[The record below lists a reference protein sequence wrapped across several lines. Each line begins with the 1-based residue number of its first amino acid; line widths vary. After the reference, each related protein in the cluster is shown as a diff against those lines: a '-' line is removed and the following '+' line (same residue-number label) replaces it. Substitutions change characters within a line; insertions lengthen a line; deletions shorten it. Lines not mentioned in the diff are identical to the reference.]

1 MATAAVYPC
10 TGGVS
15 TGVQSGWGTSRRWV
29 VLTAAMG
36 AGHDQVAAALA
47 DRIRGRGDQVLVVD
61 LLEVLPAGVGRG
73 IRRGYAVMLRG
84 APWLYESIFWMF
96 FCEHR
101 YGRPGVFPLDVLATW
116 RLRRI
121 LQSYRADVVVSTF
134 HLAAQVA
141 GRMRQRGQLAVPSV
155 VVITEPAAHVL
166 WLHPGTDLFVCP
178 YPWIA
183 AAAQERT
190 GRPACAPGPV
200 VAQHFRRPGD
210 PARGRRSM
218 ELSPGEDAVLVS
230 AGSWGVGEAAVTAR
244 LLTGLEGVRPV
255 VLCGRNEQLRRRIAC
270 LPVCRALGWRDDLPD
285 LFAASA
291 VLVDQSG
298 GSTCAEAFAAGL
310 PVVTHRPLPGHGRLG
325 VQALAQ
331 AGLVSAAPDDP
342 TLLEMV
348 DALRRPGGLRAAQ
361 LARAAA
367 VFVQDPAEVL
377 MRWVATEQAR
387 RSGSTGSSRSL
398 VAKEPVSFG
407 ARMVMWASS
416 ARKR

>member
-1 MATAAVYPC
+1 LPKHGWGIGWCVH
-10 TGGVS
+10 
-15 TGVQSGWGTSRRWV
+15 SGWAVSRRWV

-36 AGHDQVAAALA
+36 AGHDQVAAVLA
-47 DRIRGRGDQVLVVD
+47 GRIRARGDQVLVVD

-73 IRRGYAVMLRG
+73 IRRGYAGMLRG

-101 YGRPGVFPLDVLATW
+101 CGRAGVFPLDVLAAW

-121 LQSYRADVVVSTF
+121 LQSYRPDVVVATF

-141 GRMRQRGQLAVPSV
+141 GRMRQRGRLAAPSV

-183 AAAQERT
+183 VAAQQRT

-200 VAQHFRRPGD
+200 VAARFLRPGVA
-210 PARGRRSM
+210 ARGRRSM
-218 ELSPGEDAVLVS
+218 ELIPGEDAVLVS
-230 AGSWGVGEAAVTAR
+230 AGSWGVGAAQTTAR
-244 LLTGLEGVRPV
+244 LLTNLEGVCPV
-255 VLCGRNEQLRRRIAC
+255 VLCGHNEQLRRRVAG
-270 LPVCRALGWRDDLPD
+270 LPGCRALGWRDDLPD

-298 GSTCAEAFAAGL
+298 GSTCAEAFAAGV

-331 AGLVSAAPDDP
+331 AGLVSAAPDGLA
-342 TLLEMV
+342 LLEMV
-348 DALRRPGGLRAAQ
+348 DALRRPGPRRAAQ

-377 MRWVATEQAR
+377 MRWVATEQAH
-387 RSGSTGSSRSL
+387 RSGSAGSSRSR

>member
-1 MATAAVYPC
+1 VF
-10 TGGVS
+10 
-15 TGVQSGWGTSRRWV
+15 RRWV
-29 VLTAAMG
+29 VLTATMG
-36 AGHDQVAAALA
+36 AGHDQVAAVLA
-47 DRIRGRGDQVLVVD
+47 GRLRARGDQVLVVD

-73 IRRGYAVMLRG
+73 IRRGYAGMLRG
-84 APWLYESIFWMF
+84 APWLYESIFWLF

-101 YGRPGVFPLDVLATW
+101 CGRPGVFPLDVLAAW

-121 LQSYRADVVVSTF
+121 LQWYRPDVVVSTF

-141 GRMRQRGQLAVPSV
+141 GRMRQRGQLAAPSV

-183 AAAQERT
+183 AAAQQRT

-200 VAQHFRRPGD
+200 VAPRFRQPGD
-210 PARGRRSM
+210 AARGRRSM
-218 ELSPGEDAVLVS
+218 ELSSGEDAVLVS
-230 AGSWGVGEAAVTAR
+230 AGSWGVGAAEVTAK
-244 LLTGLEGVRPV
+244 LLANLDGVCPV
-255 VLCGRNEQLRRRIAC
+255 VLCGHNEQLRRRIAG
-270 LPVCRALGWRDDLPD
+270 LPGCRALGWRDDLPD
-285 LFAASA
+285 LFAACA

-298 GSTCAEAFAAGL
+298 GSTCAEAFAAGV

-325 VQALAQ
+325 VRALAQ
-331 AGLVSAAPDDP
+331 AGLVSAASDGPA
-342 TLLEMV
+342 LLEMV
-348 DALRRPGGLRAAQ
+348 DALRRPGRRRAAQ
-361 LARAAA
+361 LAHAAA
-367 VFVQDPAEVL
+367 VCVQDPAEVL

-387 RSGSTGSSRSL
+387 RPDSAATVRSA